1 MADAYIYFTIIL
13 VYVLIYFFLFK
24 IIGKVIKLCKKDI
37 YGTFFIILLSYNT
50 IYLLYV
56 VCYNQRKQTHFKISE
71 INFALIFKP
80 VEISGFSF

>member
-1 MADAYIYFTIIL
+1 MAAVYIYFTIIL

-24 IIGKVIKLCKKDI
+24 IIGKVIESCKKDI

-56 VCYNQRKQTHFKISE
+56 VCYNQRKQTHFKMSE
-71 INFALIFKP
+71 FKMSELILT
-80 VEISGFSF
+80 